1 MNINEKFVDSGPDY
15 IGSSDS
21 SIGLAISSPSGLG
34 AVTSILSVLL
44 AMWVSSLCI
53 TCQSHHKRVC
63 ARTELIGF
71 NVSSDSLTGHWWS
84 W

>member
-1 MNINEKFVDSGPDY
+1 MNINDKCVDSGPDY

-34 AVTSILSVLL
+34 AVTFILSVLL
-44 AMWVSSLCI
+44 AVWVSSLRI
-53 TCQSHHKRVC
+53 TCPLHHKRVC

-71 NVSSDSLTGHWWS
+71 NVCNSSGS
-84 W
+84 